1 MLRLP
6 ELRAHALNAMTFC
19 GTLEHNRGGGFLT
32 LALHC
37 VVLYDPLLKIM
48 DERYGQLEL
57 FPLTVKQR
65 KDYAS
70 LVKTLRY
77 FLDVYREEK
86 LKTKPK
92 SEPFSFERSRGL
104 EFCDYEFF
112 DFWYGFIGGFKND
125 LEFEKQVDILD
136 QVAQGEPLK
145 DYEPAIK
152 FLSRLNSVALGRH
165 NSYRRGCF

>member
-1 MLRLP
+1 
-6 ELRAHALNAMTFC
+6 MTFC
-19 GTLEHNRGGGFLT
+19 GTIEHNRGGGFLT

-48 DERYGQLEL
+48 DERYEKNKKKGQLEM
-57 FPLTVKQR
+57 FPLDSKQR

-77 FLDVYREEK
+77 FLDTYRRER
-86 LKTKPK
+86 LKTKAKRKDPW
-92 SEPFSFERSRGL
+92 SFL
-104 EFCDYEFF
+104 EETRNLEYCDYEFY
-112 DFWYGFIGGFKND
+112 DFWYGFIAGFKND
-125 LEFEKQVDILD
+125 LEFEKEVDTLD
-136 QVAQGEPLK
+136 QIAQGEPLK

-152 FLSRLNSVALGRH
+152 FLSKLNSVALGRH

>member
-1 MLRLP
+1 
-6 ELRAHALNAMTFC
+6 MTFC
-19 GTLEHNRGGGFLT
+19 GTLEHNRGAGFLT

-37 VVLYDPLLKIM
+37 IALYDPLLKIM
-48 DERYGQLEL
+48 DERYEKGRGKDKKKVGQLEM
-57 FPLTVKQR
+57 FPLTTDQR
-65 KDYAS
+65 EDYAGF
-70 LVKTLRY
+70 VRTLRY
-77 FLDVYREEK
+77 FLDTYRREK

-92 SEPFSFERSRGL
+92 REPFSFLDETRYL
-104 EFCDYEFF
+104 DYCDYEFY

-136 QVAQGEPLK
+136 QIAQGEPLK

-152 FLSRLNSVALGRH
+152 FLSKLNSVALGRH

>member
-1 MLRLP
+1 
-6 ELRAHALNAMTFC
+6 MTFC

-32 LALHC
+32 LALTC

-48 DERYGQLEL
+48 DERYEKDTKKAAQLEM
-57 FPLTVKQR
+57 FPLTTKQR
-65 KDYAS
+65 KEYAN
-70 LVKTLRY
+70 LAKTLRY
-77 FLDVYREEK
+77 FLDVYRREK
-86 LKTKPK
+86 IKTLPK
-92 SEPFSFERSRGL
+92 RKDPWSFLDETRNL
-104 EFCDYEFF
+104 EFCDYEFY

-136 QVAQGEPLK
+136 QIAQGEPLK

-152 FLSRLNSVALGRH
+152 FLSKLNSVALGRH